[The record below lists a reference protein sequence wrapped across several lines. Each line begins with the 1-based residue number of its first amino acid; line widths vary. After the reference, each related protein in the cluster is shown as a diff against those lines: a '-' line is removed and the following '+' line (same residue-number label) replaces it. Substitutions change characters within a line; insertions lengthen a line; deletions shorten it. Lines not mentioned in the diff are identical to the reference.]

1 MAKKFSPAPALEPHE
16 ELRAEISEMRTEVAN
31 LRDHMQVLNEIL
43 DGIRDD
49 LQWVTQNGIEVREPL
64 GFRIP

>member
-1 MAKKFSPAPALEPHE
+1 
-16 ELRAEISEMRTEVAN
+16 MRTEVAN